1 MSSKDTEVL
10 QCIYYLWAYFIRKG
24 LLLFHPSVMP
34 DSLRPHGLQ
43 HARFPY
49 PSLSPR
55 ICSGSCSLNWSC
67 YLVISSSA
75 ALFFFCLQSL
85 KKTLSS
91 LEKTL
96 ILGKIESK
104 RMPTLYRS
112 LYTWNVILFLS
123 FFLIEPWLVSQANS
137 VQSWGVH
144 CPLNQDSLVLVTSD
158 HEFTAWLSRAIF

>member
-1 MSSKDTEVL
+1 M
-10 QCIYYLWAYFIRKG
+10 YFIRKG

-34 DSLRPHGLQ
+34 DSLEPHGLK

-55 ICSGSCSLNWSC
+55 IYSDSCPLNWWY
-67 YLVISSSA
+67 YLAISSSV
-75 ALFFFCLQSL
+75 ALFFFCLQFL
-85 KKTLSS
+85 EKKLSS

-104 RMPTLYRS
+104 RKPTLYIG
-112 LYTWNVILFLS
+112 LYTWNLILFLS
-123 FFLIEPWLVSQANS
+123 FLLIELWLVSQANS
-137 VQSWGVH
+137 VQSWGVY

-158 HEFTAWLSRAIF
+158 HGFTAWLSQAIF